1 MQFPLLLR
9 GFVVLGIMLMHTAW
23 FFNKDHT
30 ETLVTVTG
38 MMLDLISLFA
48 VPLFMFISGYLF
60 VSRHRHA
67 NFYGL
72 SFVKK
77 MFLSVLWPYL
87 LFSLLYIGGAYFFSN
102 EYYTAADIFQMI
114 LTGSAAIHLGF
125 FRALFGFF
133 VFYPI
138 IIKYFIKCRRLKK
151 LGVYFAVVIALQ
163 IIWKIFNNI
172 DFANDN
178 IEYLIMATTF
188 LRYIAY
194 FSFGIA
200 AWLYRRQY
208 LRWLDTHY
216 WLLCLSLVIFI
227 PLTALCWVAK
237 YYWHNYHILEFI
249 CFPLNLFLYTII
261 ISMLFRY
268 ANTLEQQDTLSK
280 RFVAYIGNYSF
291 GIFLLHIVF
300 MYLGVRL
307 LNILAIT
314 PEKIIFYP
322 LLFIIMLSLSLT
334 SMELLVR
341 IPLHQYLIGS
351 VGKVQLYKRG
361 DNLREYLEDVLKH
374 K

>member
-30 ETLVTVTG
+30 ETLVTVAG
-38 MMLDLISLFA
+38 MMLDLLSLFA

-67 NFYGL
+67 NLYGI
-72 SFVKK
+72 SFAKK
-77 MFLSVLWPYL
+77 MCLSVLSPYL
-87 LFSLLYIGGAYFFSN
+87 LFSLLYVAGMYFFGN
-102 EYYTAADIFQMI
+102 EHYTPSDIFQMI

-138 IIKYFIKCRRLKK
+138 IIKYFIKCRRSKRLAI
-151 LGVYFAVVIALQ
+151 YFLVVIALQ
-163 IIWKIFNNI
+163 IIWKILNNI
-172 DFANDN
+172 DFTSDVITYA
-178 IEYLIMATTF
+178 IMATTF

-216 WLLCLSLVIFI
+216 WLLCLMLLIFI

-237 YYWHNYHILEFI
+237 YYWHNYPILEFI

-261 ISMLFRY
+261 ISLLFRY
-268 ANTLEQQDTLSK
+268 ADTLEKQDTLSK

-291 GIFLLHIVF
+291 GIFLLHIMF
-300 MYLGVRL
+300 MYLGVEGLSL
-307 LNILAIT
+307 LGIT
-314 PEKIIFYP
+314 PEKLLFYP
-322 LLFIIMLSLSLT
+322 VLFIVMLSLSIG

-341 IPLHQYLIGS
+341 LPLHQYLIGS
-351 VGKVQLYKRG
+351 VGKVDLHENNEQEK
-361 DNLREYLEDVLKH
+361 DNAQIKN
-374 K
+374 KK